1 MNTKEVLESI
11 PELEEIAMM
20 LDRMGEST
28 EAHMVRQVSKMVC
41 TEATGRAS
49 PSLELQQSVAKLDAI
64 LGGAIPNDIYL
75 WIFPEK
81 EKKV

>member
-1 MNTKEVLESI
+1 MVNKEVLEAI
-11 PELEEIAMM
+11 PEMEEIAMM

-28 EAHMVRQVSKMVC
+28 EAHLVRQVSKMVC
-41 TEATGRAS
+41 AEATGLDCPS
-49 PSLELQQSVAKLDAI
+49 PELQQSIAKLDAI